1 MQRRF
6 GRNRNVPLGTRRIT
20 AIAAIGAALMA
31 GGPGTARSDD
41 FGALDGARLF
51 ELEGRADARKRSA
64 IGLRALEALPTVL
77 HDERTAFLLVKTGDG
92 NLAKLFVSS
101 GLRKLKPAEKES
113 PLIPVLLL
121 ERFETVDA
129 GDRRSFR
136 ARGRDVMLFDG
147 FQYDLDTGC
156 VVPEGLGGDIVF
168 RAGGADGPQLA
179 AARAASLITFE
190 QPIPSPAAEAGKP
203 SSGRAVQPTDFA
215 GRYYLVANG
224 QWSGALEIAVDAD
237 GSVTGHFRSDKNGSS
252 YSVAGAVSPD
262 VPHKLQF
269 SIQFPRAKQTY
280 DGLLWTEG
288 KSAIAGT
295 VSMLDRE
302 YGFVA
307 VREGSSLAHDAFDLA
322 PRTIVPT
329 KSEYR
334 IVVLRAGA
342 DGYTL
347 DGKASSPAELTT
359 ALKAAVKAN
368 PATKVLL
375 RVAETV
381 PCDRVLETA
390 RLINGTGIHSIRL
403 APAGGSDQPR

>member
-1 MQRRF
+1 MPRRS
-6 GRNRNVPLGTRRIT
+6 GRESCVPQGARRIT
-20 AIAAIGAALMA
+20 AIAALAAALMA
-31 GGPGTARSDD
+31 GGPGPARSDD
-41 FGALDGARLF
+41 FAALNGAPLF
-51 ELEGRADARKRSA
+51 ELEGRADSLKRSA

-77 HDERTAFLLVKTGDG
+77 HDERAAFLLVKTGDG
-92 NLAKLFVSS
+92 NLAKLLVSS

-113 PLIPVLLL
+113 PVIPVLVL

-129 GDRRSFR
+129 GDHRSFK

-179 AARAASLITFE
+179 GTRAASLITFE
-190 QPIPSPAAEAGKP
+190 QPIPAPALEAGKP
-203 SSGRAVQPTDFA
+203 SSGRAVAPTDFA

-224 QWSGALEIAVDAD
+224 QWSGTLELAVDAER
-237 GSVTGHFRSDKNGSS
+237 SVTGQFRSDKNGSS

-262 VPHKLQF
+262 IPHKLQF

-295 VSMLDRE
+295 VSMLDRQ

-307 VREGSSLAHDAFDLA
+307 VREGSSLVCEAFDLS

-334 IVVLRAGA
+334 IVVLQAGS

-359 ALKAAVKAN
+359 ALAAAVKAN

-375 RVAETV
+375 RVAETI
-381 PCDRVLETA
+381 PCDRVLQAA
-390 RLINGTGIHSIRL
+390 RLIDGTGVRSIRL
-403 APAGGSDQPR
+403 APAGGSDKPR